1 MDVEQLRQDV
11 AEGTVKLD
19 RLVELIAS
27 QQKLIQQLQAHVEQ
41 LEEQVGKLK
50 EQIGKN
56 PTERLDESYSEKAED
71 KRKAQA
77 QGKPKK
83 RKRSIQ
89 TAAIPRAANSLTRG
103 LRGGWKTAERF

>member
-1 MDVEQLRQDV
+1 MDLEQLRQDV
-11 AEGTVKLD
+11 AQGTVGLD

-41 LEEQVGKLK
+41 LEEQVGKLM

-83 RKRSIQ
+83 RTKPKRSGRI
-89 TAAIPRAANSLTRG
+89 
-103 LRGGWKTAERF
+103 